1 LKEKL
6 MLSALGEELR
16 NDNCPQ
22 LSGNITSQRQAP
34 PQKMRQ
40 HFLELFWLLFLK
52 KVTRIPNTV
61 FTTQKGKELR
71 KHDSTGI

>member
-22 LSGNITSQRQAP
+22 LSGNITSQRQDT
-34 PQKMRQ
+34 KKKRQ

-52 KVTRIPNTV
+52 KVTRIPSTV
-61 FTTQKGKELR
+61 FTTQKGKELK